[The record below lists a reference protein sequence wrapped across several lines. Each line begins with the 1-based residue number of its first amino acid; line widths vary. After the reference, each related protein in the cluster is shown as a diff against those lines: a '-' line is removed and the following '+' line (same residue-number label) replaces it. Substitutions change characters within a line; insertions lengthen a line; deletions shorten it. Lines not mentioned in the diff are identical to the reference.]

1 MESLLIPLA
10 DAPNH
15 FRIRK
20 RGTTDQG
27 EISHRHD
34 YYQIFY
40 VNQGTVV
47 HRGPNRKVRLQP
59 GDAYIVPPGYI
70 HSTQAEKQGEVCYY
84 SLSFTA
90 QLFSP
95 GFAASPAHSFLS
107 ALRLDSLLAPERDV
121 RMQVQLPEKEQEN
134 MQVLLECLLGEYQR
148 DWDTADT
155 MASHL
160 VAAILR
166 ILSRA
171 YVRHTQEDPD
181 PISRAIRYI
190 DANYMLE
197 LSLEGLSRQFALSR
211 SAFAEGFRLRTGLPV
226 KQYLH
231 KKRMEQAGKLCAAGF
246 VPTREVARMVGYTDF
261 STFYRQFQKHFG
273 CAPSRYGK

>member
-20 RGTTDQG
+20 SSATGQG
-27 EISHRHD
+27 EIFHRHD

-40 VNQGTVV
+40 VNQGAVI

-59 GDAYIVPPGYI
+59 GDAYIVPPGYV
-70 HSTQAEKQGEVCYY
+70 HSTQAEKQEEVCYY

-95 GFAASPAHSFLS
+95 GFAASPAYSFLS
-107 ALRLDSLLAPERDV
+107 ALRLDAILTPERDV
-121 RMQVQLPEKEQEN
+121 RMQVQLPHKEQEN
-134 MQVLLECLLGEYQR
+134 IRTLLDCLLGEYTSP
-148 DWDTADT
+148 WDQADT

-171 YVRHTQEDPD
+171 YVRHSQQDPD
-181 PISRAIRYI
+181 PIARAVRYI
-190 DANYMLE
+190 DANSMLE
-197 LSLEGLSRQFALSR
+197 LTVEGLARQFALSR
-211 SAFAEGFRLRTGLPV
+211 SAFAARFRERTGLPV
-226 KQYLH
+226 KQYIH
-231 KKRMEQAGKLCAAGF
+231 QKRMEQAGKLCASGSI
-246 VPTREVARMVGYTDF
+246 PTREVARMVGYTDF